1 MTTIHL
7 EYKLIWRKKVSFVT
21 LAYLV
26 ARYWTLVAFSI
37 SLWLMYIVS
46 LSITKVARQAAY
58 LAESPPL
65 CGQACVRS

>member
-46 LSITKVARQAAY
+46 LSIIKVASQAA
-58 LAESPPL
+58 
-65 CGQACVRS
+65 